1 MEYINNN
8 HDSYLMHTIK
18 QPSKILIGKNS
29 IPEFNFPKKSLLITS
44 PGAKKRG
51 SISYLNFQPDLIFEE
66 VEPNPSMETVEKII
80 KKFQN
85 SDFSTIIG
93 LGGGSVL
100 DVAKFTG
107 YKLNKTK
114 ILIPTN
120 FGSGSEVT
128 RISVLKINGIKQSF
142 HDDKLIA
149 DVAIVDSNFVK
160 QTDFAILKNSAI
172 DACAQCTEGFDSKL
186 GNMYT
191 RFLCNTAFE
200 ILEKAILEKKYEN
213 LALGS
218 LISGLGFG
226 NCSTTLGHSLS
237 YVFSNEGYSH
247 GHALAYTT
255 QFAHKFNL
263 SIYAERFEKIVK
275 QLDFDKIYL
284 KQNLDDASKLILTDH
299 RHLNNNPKHVSKN
312 DIIEILETINSL

>member
-1 MEYINNN
+1 M
-8 HDSYLMHTIK
+8 DTIK
-18 QPSKILIGKNS
+18 QPSRILIGKNS
-29 IPEFNFPKKSLLITS
+29 VPEYNFPKKSLLITS
-44 PGAKKRG
+44 PGAKKRDFL
-51 SISYLNFQPDLIFEE
+51 SYLDFQPDLIFED
-66 VEPNPSMETVEKII
+66 VESNPSMNTVEKII

-100 DVAKFTG
+100 DVAKFVG
-107 YKLNKTK
+107 YKLNKFK

-128 RISVLKINGIKQSF
+128 RISVLKINGKKQSF
-142 HDDKLIA
+142 HDDKLFADIA
-149 DVAIVDSNFVK
+149 LVDSNFIK
-160 QTDFAILKNSAI
+160 QTNFSTLKNSAI

-191 RFLCNTAFE
+191 KFLCNTAFE

-213 LALGS
+213 LAIGS

-226 NCSTTLGHSLS
+226 NCSTTLGHALS

-255 QFAHKFNL
+255 QFAHKFNF
-263 SIYAERFEKIVK
+263 SIYADRFKNITSCFKI
-275 QLDFDKIYL
+275 
-284 KQNLDDASKLILTDH
+284 S
-299 RHLNNNPKHVSKN
+299 
-312 DIIEILETINSL
+312 

>member
-1 MEYINNN
+1 
-8 HDSYLMHTIK
+8 MHTIK

>member
-1 MEYINNN
+1 MKIFNSSDAIYKENYN
-8 HDSYLMHTIK
+8 SYLMDTIK
-18 QPSKILIGKNS
+18 QPSRILIGKNS
-29 IPEFNFPKKSLLITS
+29 VPEYNFPKKSLLITS
-44 PGAKKRG
+44 PGAKKRDFL
-51 SISYLNFQPDLIFEE
+51 SYLDFQPDLIFED
-66 VEPNPSMETVEKII
+66 VESNPSMNTVEKII

-100 DVAKFTG
+100 DVAKFVG
-107 YKLNKTK
+107 YKLNKFK

-128 RISVLKINGIKQSF
+128 RISVLKINGKKQSF
-142 HDDKLIA
+142 HDDKLFADIA
-149 DVAIVDSNFVK
+149 LVDSNFIK
-160 QTDFAILKNSAI
+160 QTNFSTLKNSAI

-191 RFLCNTAFE
+191 KFLCNTAFE

-213 LALGS
+213 LAIGS

-226 NCSTTLGHSLS
+226 NCSTTLGHALS

-255 QFAHKFNL
+255 QFAHKFNF
-263 SIYAERFEKIVK
+263 SIYADRFKNITSCFKI
-275 QLDFDKIYL
+275 
-284 KQNLDDASKLILTDH
+284 S
-299 RHLNNNPKHVSKN
+299 
-312 DIIEILETINSL
+312 

>member
-160 QTDFAILKNSAI
+160 QTDFTILKNSAI